1 MFVPGRKAVLVL
13 DRQNALIVRASATAL
28 RRPPPLIP
36 GDFSVDNQFALCYVR
51 YTNLCSLYVPY
62 NPRWSRSM
70 SERTSNTE
78 FVQSLERG
86 LAVIQAFGPDHQ
98 EMTISEV
105 AAATGTT
112 RATARRFLLTLEQL
126 GHVRND
132 GRNFS
137 LTPRVLGLGYAYL
150 SSLNWWKIAQNAM
163 EEVVQEL
170 QESCSASVLDG
181 KDVIYVARVSATR
194 IMSINLS
201 IGTRLPAHVTS
212 LGRVLLS
219 HQPPEALD
227 QYLAEITPHKFT
239 EWTKTEPQE
248 LREAIET
255 ARMKGYALVD
265 QELETGLRSLAVPN
279 YDHSGRILAA
289 LNAGTHAA
297 RTRLDEMT
305 GRFLPVLHEASR
317 KITAQMAN

>member
-1 MFVPGRKAVLVL
+1 
-13 DRQNALIVRASATAL
+13 
-28 RRPPPLIP
+28 
-36 GDFSVDNQFALCYVR
+36 
-51 YTNLCSLYVPY
+51 
-62 NPRWSRSM
+62 M
-70 SERTSNTE
+70 SERAANSE

-86 LAVIQAFGPDHQ
+86 LAVIQAFGPSRP

-105 AAATGTT
+105 ADATGTT

-126 GHVRND
+126 GHIRSD
-132 GRNFS
+132 GRKFS
-137 LTPRVLGLGYAYL
+137 LTPHVLCLGYAYL
-150 SSLNWWKIAQNAM
+150 SSLDWWQIAQDVM
-163 EEVVQEL
+163 EGVVQEL

-219 HQPPEALD
+219 HQPPEMLD
-227 QYLAEITPHKFT
+227 EYLAGIAPQKFT
-239 EWTKTEPQE
+239 ERTKIDPAE

-255 ARMKGYALVD
+255 ARLKGYALVD
-265 QELETGLRSLAVPN
+265 QELETGLRSLAVPI
-279 YDHSGRILAA
+279 YDRSGRILAA
-289 LNAGTHAA
+289 LNVGTHAA

-305 GRFLPVLHEASR
+305 TRFLPILHDASR
-317 KITAQMAN
+317 KITAQLPS

>member
-1 MFVPGRKAVLVL
+1 
-13 DRQNALIVRASATAL
+13 
-28 RRPPPLIP
+28 
-36 GDFSVDNQFALCYVR
+36 
-51 YTNLCSLYVPY
+51 
-62 NPRWSRSM
+62 M
-70 SERTSNTE
+70 SEHAPNSE

-86 LAVIQAFGPDHQ
+86 LAVIKAFGPDRPQ
-98 EMTISEV
+98 MTISEV
-105 AAATGTT
+105 AVATGTT
-112 RATARRFLLTLEQL
+112 RATARRFLLTLEHL
-126 GHVRND
+126 GHIRSD
-132 GRNFS
+132 GRKFS
-137 LTPRVLGLGYAYL
+137 LTPHVLGLGYAYL
-150 SSLNWWKIAQNAM
+150 SSLNWWKIAKVAM
-163 EEVVQEL
+163 EDVVREL

-219 HQPPEALD
+219 HQPPEMLD
-227 QYLAEITPHKFT
+227 ACLAEIEPRKFT
-239 EWTKTEPQE
+239 EWTKTDPLE

-265 QELETGLRSLAVPN
+265 QELETGLRSLAVPI
-279 YDHSGRILAA
+279 YDRNGRILAA
-289 LNAGTHAA
+289 LNVGTHAA

-317 KITAQMAN
+317 KITAQIPG

>member
-1 MFVPGRKAVLVL
+1 
-13 DRQNALIVRASATAL
+13 
-28 RRPPPLIP
+28 
-36 GDFSVDNQFALCYVR
+36 
-51 YTNLCSLYVPY
+51 
-62 NPRWSRSM
+62 M
-70 SERTSNTE
+70 SERASNTE

-86 LAVIQAFGPDHQ
+86 LAVIQAFGPDQQ

-105 AAATGTT
+105 AAVTGTT
-112 RATARRFLLTLEQL
+112 RATARRFLLTLEHL
-126 GHVRND
+126 GHVRSD
-132 GRNFS
+132 GRKFS

-163 EEVVQEL
+163 EDVVQEL

-219 HQPPEALD
+219 HQPPEILD
-227 QYLAEITPHKFT
+227 KYLAEIAPHKFT

-265 QELETGLRSLAVPN
+265 QELETGLRSLAVPI

-289 LNAGTHAA
+289 LNVGTHAA

-305 GRFLPVLHEASR
+305 GRFLSVLHEASR
-317 KITAQMAN
+317 KITAQMAS

>member
-1 MFVPGRKAVLVL
+1 MTE
-13 DRQNALIVRASATAL
+13 RA
-28 RRPPPLIP
+28 
-36 GDFSVDNQFALCYVR
+36 
-51 YTNLCSLYVPY
+51 TNS
-62 NPRWSRSM
+62 
-70 SERTSNTE
+70 E

-86 LAVIQAFGPDHQ
+86 LAVIQAFGPDQ
-98 EMTISEV
+98 SEMTISEV

-126 GHVRND
+126 GHIRSD
-132 GRNFS
+132 GRKFS
-137 LTPRVLGLGYAYL
+137 LTPHVLGLGYAYL
-150 SSLNWWKIAQNAM
+150 SSLNWWKIAQTAM
-163 EEVVQEL
+163 EDVVQEL
-170 QESCSASVLDG
+170 QESCSAAVLDG

-219 HQPPEALD
+219 HQPPGVLD
-227 QYLAEITPHKFT
+227 KYLADIVPHKFT
-239 EWTKTEPQE
+239 ERTKTEPDD

-265 QELETGLRSLAVPN
+265 QELETGLRSLAVPI
-279 YDHSGRILAA
+279 YDRNGRILAA
-289 LNAGTHAA
+289 LNIGTHAA

-305 GRFLPVLHEASR
+305 GRFLPVLHDASR
-317 KITAQMAN
+317 KITAQMPT

>member
-1 MFVPGRKAVLVL
+1 
-13 DRQNALIVRASATAL
+13 
-28 RRPPPLIP
+28 
-36 GDFSVDNQFALCYVR
+36 
-51 YTNLCSLYVPY
+51 
-62 NPRWSRSM
+62 M
-70 SERTSNTE
+70 SERAANSE

-86 LAVIQAFGPDHQ
+86 LAVIQAFGPSKP

-105 AAATGTT
+105 AEATGTT

-126 GHVRND
+126 GHIRSD
-132 GRNFS
+132 GRKFS
-137 LTPRVLGLGYAYL
+137 LTPHVLGLGYAYL
-150 SSLNWWKIAQNAM
+150 SSLDWWQIAQDVM

-219 HQPPEALD
+219 HQPPEMLD
-227 QYLAEITPHKFT
+227 DYLAGIAPHKFT
-239 EWTKTEPQE
+239 ERTKIDPAE

-255 ARMKGYALVD
+255 ARLKGYALVD
-265 QELETGLRSLAVPN
+265 QELETGLRSLAVPI
-279 YDHSGRILAA
+279 YDRSGRILAA
-289 LNAGTHAA
+289 LNVGAHAA

-305 GRFLPVLHEASR
+305 TRFLPVLHDASR
-317 KITAQMAN
+317 KITAQLPS

>member
-1 MFVPGRKAVLVL
+1 
-13 DRQNALIVRASATAL
+13 
-28 RRPPPLIP
+28 
-36 GDFSVDNQFALCYVR
+36 
-51 YTNLCSLYVPY
+51 
-62 NPRWSRSM
+62 M
-70 SERTSNTE
+70 SERAANSE

-86 LAVIQAFGPDHQ
+86 LAVIQAFGPSTP

-105 AAATGTT
+105 AEATGTT

-126 GHVRND
+126 GHIRSD
-132 GRNFS
+132 GRKFS
-137 LTPRVLGLGYAYL
+137 LTPHVLGLGYAYL
-150 SSLNWWKIAQNAM
+150 SSLDWWQIAQEVM
-163 EEVVQEL
+163 EDVVQEL

-219 HQPPEALD
+219 HQPPETLD
-227 QYLAEITPHKFT
+227 EYLATIAPHKFT
-239 EWTKTEPQE
+239 ERTKTDAAE

-255 ARMKGYALVD
+255 ARLKGYALVD
-265 QELETGLRSLAVPN
+265 QELETGLRSLAVPI
-279 YDHSGRILAA
+279 YDRSGRILAA
-289 LNAGTHAA
+289 LNVGTHAA

-305 GRFLPVLHEASR
+305 TRFLPVLHDASR
-317 KITAQMAN
+317 KITAQLPS